1 MEVRRGTNVFESRE
15 FFFSGL
21 HSLNLATDG
30 EVWHISGI
38 LPISGSPQ
46 ALPNLRFIHSILK
59 KSTFKVASR
68 EPQRSLEGAS
78 KEPQNL
84 LATIFQQGF
93 LSSSETI
100 FLSNFARRE
109 PQRSLKICLPPYF
122 NKDFFPAVKPYFE
135 APMRLL

>member
-1 MEVRRGTNVFESRE
+1 MTTTRD

-46 ALPNLRFIHSILK
+46 ALPNLRFIHSILN

-68 EPQRSLEGAS
+68 ARGSLEGAS

-84 LATIFQQGF
+84 FATIFQQGL

-100 FLSNFARRE
+100 FLSTVFWDGKSDE
-109 PQRSLKICLPPYF
+109 KCDESWGRSER
-122 NKDFFPAVKPYFE
+122 VVSR
-135 APMRLL
+135 M